1 MSPRKAATP
10 LTDPVVDENF
20 CPVSFRTIVAGD
32 GSDLVSLGAGRSLAT
47 ATSGDD
53 RYCPLR
59 PALRFSAASSPC
71 VDPSFSTEIGRG
83 SAPLDGLVGNA
94 NTAARQLYV
103 EHGGRSETAIG
114 LRALQGLPRVDLA
127 TERSGVE
134 GWSDAMH
141 FSGVRFLDFVTKFGL
156 ATRSGRAPDLQGDPK
171 DLYRYVYLV
180 TPGKRFQVGLDISCA
195 LHRQTLLCDMSN
207 GEPLTPEQGG
217 PLRLHLT
224 VQHGYRSLQR
234 VVVIRFSDRRPP
246 NEWAEA
252 GYDWYAGL

>member
-1 MSPRKAATP
+1 MA
-10 LTDPVVDENF
+10 
-20 CPVSFRTIVAGD
+20 I
-32 GSDLVSLGAGRSLAT
+32 SLL
-47 ATSGDD
+47 
-53 RYCPLR
+53 
-59 PALRFSAASSPC
+59 
-71 VDPSFSTEIGRG
+71 
-83 SAPLDGLVGNA
+83 
-94 NTAARQLYV
+94 
-103 EHGGRSETAIG
+103 
-114 LRALQGLPRVDLA
+114 ALQGLPRVDLA

-141 FSGVRFLDFVTKFGL
+141 FSGVRFLDLVTKFGL

-171 DLYRYVYLV
+171 DLYRYVYLG
-180 TPGKRFQVGLDISCA
+180 TRGERCHVGLDICSA
-195 LHRQTLLCDMSN
+195 LHRQTLLCDTSN